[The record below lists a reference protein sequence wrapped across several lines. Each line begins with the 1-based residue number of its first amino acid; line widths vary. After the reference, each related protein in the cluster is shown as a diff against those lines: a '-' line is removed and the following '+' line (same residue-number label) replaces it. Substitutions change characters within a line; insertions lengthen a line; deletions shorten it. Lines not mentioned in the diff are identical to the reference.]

1 MRSSS
6 LRLILASFAFLTL
19 LGALACTRE
28 KEVVKEVPVEV
39 VVEREVVREVQ
50 VPGETIV
57 VTEQVI
63 KEVPVEVV
71 VEREVVKEVM
81 VPGET
86 VVVEREVVK
95 EVMVRGE
102 TVVVEKEVV
111 KEVMVPGETVVV
123 EKEVVKEVMVP
134 GETVVVE
141 KEVVREVEVEKIV
154 EKEVVRVERVEVEVE
169 KVVVVEVPAMVEK
182 VLRYRVPF
190 QEVKWV
196 PHSAVNEIVTLI
208 GNHTFSS
215 LLQPDPIRR
224 RYVPEL
230 AERWELSEDGMSTT
244 YFLRKNAFFHDGEP
258 VTAEDVRFTFLSR
271 LHSETPNNGTG
282 DLPIIIK
289 GAKAYFDGEAD
300 DIPGIEIVDDYTVKI
315 THEFPTGDLL
325 SGDGLGTFGFDILPE
340 HIVGKIPPADIDN
353 HDFFK
358 NVMLGSGPYKFV
370 RHEVDQFVEL
380 VADPNYFLGKPR
392 IDRVLMITMPSN
404 DAAQIALQRG
414 EIDTTLAG
422 DGLLSEE
429 GMAAMLLD
437 DRFDVYGISGTN
449 SRGYAFNTKNPLV
462 SDVRVRQAWF
472 HALDREALIKASTKG
487 GLGKINNTIM
497 WQTEHNTPE
506 MYTAYEYNP
515 DKARQL
521 LADAGWDSSVT
532 VPVATPTFVVGNTA
546 GEAQV
551 AAEQQMLAAVGIN
564 VEYVLDEIA
573 PWVTK
578 YYQSDPPEYVVAR
591 VGGWGNTV
599 GGAKFQWHT
608 EGGGGCPNEICNAE
622 LDAIIDKVP
631 RALSKAEKDALGLEI
646 NKVLF
651 REIPIVTLFIGT
663 AMFPVR
669 SNVRIPGFGL
679 PQRPQATNFE
689 EMQLAPRFCYNCWWI
704 YRLEQYD
711 IIEEN

>member
-50 VPGETIV
+50 VPGQTIV

-95 EVMVRGE
+95 EVMV
-102 TVVVEKEVV
+102 
-111 KEVMVPGETVVV
+111 PGETVVV
-123 EKEVVKEVMVP
+123 EKEVV
-134 GETVVVE
+134 
-141 KEVVREVEVEKIV
+141 VVREVEVEKIV

-169 KVVVVEVPAMVEK
+169 KVVEVEVPAMVEK

-370 RHEVDQFVEL
+370 KHEVDQFVEL

-392 IDRVLMITMPSN
+392 IDRILMITMPSN

-564 VEYVLDEIA
+564 
-573 PWVTK
+573 T
-578 YYQSDPPEYVVAR
+578 VV
-591 VGGWGNTV
+591 
-599 GGAKFQWHT
+599 H
-608 EGGGGCPNEICNAE
+608 
-622 LDAIIDKVP
+622 
-631 RALSKAEKDALGLEI
+631 
-646 NKVLF
+646 
-651 REIPIVTLFIGT
+651 
-663 AMFPVR
+663 AM
-669 SNVRIPGFGL
+669 
-679 PQRPQATNFE
+679 TN
-689 EMQLAPRFCYNCWWI
+689 
-704 YRLEQYD
+704 
-711 IIEEN
+711 

>member
-1 MRSSS
+1 MRSIS
-6 LRLILASFAFLTL
+6 LKLILASVAVLTL
-19 LGALACTRE
+19 LGAMACGG
-28 KEVVKEVPVEV
+28 
-39 VVEREVVREVQ
+39 ERE
-50 VPGETIV
+50 
-57 VTEQVI
+57 VI

-71 VEREVVKEVM
+71 VEREVVKEVQ

-86 VVVEREVVK
+86 IVVKEEVVK
-95 EVMVRGE
+95 EVPVE
-102 TVVVEKEVV
+102 VVVEKEVV
-111 KEVMVPGETVVV
+111 KEVPVEVVVEKEVVKTVEVPVEVVV
-123 EKEVVKEVMVP
+123 EKEVVKEVEV
-134 GETVVVE
+134 EVVVE
-141 KEVVREVEVEKIV
+141 KEVVKEVPKEIVVTKEVVKEVPKEIV
-154 EKEVVRVERVEVEVE
+154 VTKEVVKEVPKEVVVTKEVVKEVVRE
-169 KVVVVEVPAMVEK
+169 VVVEVPATVEK

-190 QEVKWV
+190 QEIKWV

-244 YFLRKNAFFHDGEP
+244 YFLRKNALFHDGEP

-271 LHSETPNNGTG
+271 LHPETPNNGTG

-340 HIVGKIPPADIDN
+340 HIVGKIPPADIN
-353 HDFFK
+353 EHDFFK

-370 RHEVDQFVEL
+370 RHEVDQFVEFE
-380 VADPNYFLGKPR
+380 ADPNYFLGKPR
-392 IDRVLMITMPSN
+392 IDRILMITMPSN

-437 DRFDVYGISGTN
+437 DRFDVYGIAGTN
-449 SRGYAFNTKNPLV
+449 SRGYAFNTSHELV

-472 HALDREALIKASTKG
+472 HALDREALIKLSEKG
-487 GLGKINNTIM
+487 GLGQVNNTIM
-497 WQTEHNTPE
+497 WQSEHNTPE

-515 DKARQL
+515 EKARQL
-521 LADAGWDSSVT
+521 LADAGWDPSVT

-564 VEYVLDEIA
+564 VEYILDEIA
-573 PWVTK
+573 PWVDK
-578 YYQSDPPEYVVAR
+578 YYYSEPPDYVVAR

-599 GGAKFQWHT
+599 SGAKFQWHT
-608 EGGGGCPNEICNAE
+608 EGGGGCPNVICNAE
-622 LDAIIDKVP
+622 LDAIIDQVP

-669 SNVRIPGFGL
+669 SSVRIPGFGL
-679 PQRPQATNFE
+679 PQRPQATTFE
-689 EMQLAPRFCYNCWWI
+689 EMQLTPRFCYNCWWI

-711 IIEEN
+711 IIEED

>member
-123 EKEVVKEVMVP
+123 ETVVVKEVMVP

-141 KEVVREVEVEKIV
+141 KEVVVVREVEVEKIV

-169 KVVVVEVPAMVEK
+169 KVVEVEVPSMVEK

-196 PHSAVNEIVTLI
+196 PHSAVNEIVSLI

-215 LLQPDPIRR
+215 FAQPDPIRR

-230 AERWELSEDGMSTT
+230 AERWELSEDGMETT
-244 YFLRKNAFFHDGEP
+244 FYLRKNAFFHDGEQ
-258 VTAEDVRFTFLSR
+258 VTAEDVRFTYMSR

-282 DLPIIIK
+282 GLPNVIK

-300 DIPGIEIVDDYTVKI
+300 DIPGIVIVDDFTVKFI
-315 THEFPTGDLL
+315 HEFPTGDLL
-325 SGDGLGTFGFDILPE
+325 AGSGFDILPE
-340 HIVGKIPPADIDN
+340 HIVGTIPPAEIN
-353 HDFFK
+353 EHEFFRTG
-358 NVMLGSGPYKFV
+358 MLGSGPYKFV

-437 DRFDVYGISGTN
+437 DRFDVYGIAGTN
-449 SRGYAFNTKNPLV
+449 SRGYAFNTKHELV

-472 HALDREALIKASTKG
+472 HALDREALIKLSLKG
-487 GLGKINNTIM
+487 GLGQLNNTIM
-497 WQTEHNTPE
+497 WEPEHNTPE

-515 DKARQL
+515 EKARQL
-521 LADAGWDSSVT
+521 LAEAGWDPSVS
-532 VPVATPTFVVGNTA
+532 VPVATPSFVVGNTA

-564 VEYVLDEIA
+564 VDYIIDEIA
-573 PWVTK
+573 PWVVK
-578 YYQSDPPEYVVAR
+578 YYESDPPEYVVAR
-591 VGGWGNTV
+591 VGGWGPSV
-599 GGAKFQWHT
+599 EGARFQWHT

-622 LDAIIDKVP
+622 LDAILDKLP
-631 RALSKAEKDALGLEI
+631 RALTKAQKDAIGLEI
-646 NKVLF
+646 NEVLF
-651 REIPIVTLFIGT
+651 QEIPIVTLFIGT
-663 AMFPVR
+663 AMFPVS

-679 PQRPQATNFE
+679 PQRPQATKFE
-689 EMQLAPRFCYNCWWI
+689 EMQLTPRFCYNCWWF